1 MPAVTDE
8 PVVTPAPTATPVP
21 TARPTAKPTA
31 TPAPTLELTVEPTVE
46 PTAEP
51 TPIPTPEPVF
61 EEIPVAEAVHGVKVE
76 DAAPMVETMMT
87 VADALE
93 AETEAATVQ
102 IVNVEKVLTAKER
115 EALERLSVK
124 EQMLTFLS
132 VIGFEAQVN
141 AAMEASESNFSPE
154 AEALKTQIQTRIETM
169 DEAAREEFEAALR
182 ESFPQEVVVIDGV
195 EYNFFVLEIE
205 VRVGDSVRY
214 ERYSFRREGDEWI
227 FTRLEIG
234 E

>member
-8 PVVTPAPTATPVP
+8 PVVTPAPTVTPVP
-21 TARPTAKPTA
+21 TARPTA

-61 EEIPVAEAVHGVKVE
+61 EEIPAAEAVHGVKVE

-93 AETEAATVQ
+93 TESEPVTIQ
-102 IVNVEKVLTAKER
+102 IVNIEKVITTEEKEV
-115 EALERLSVK
+115 LEQLPVK
-124 EQMLTFLS
+124 EQLLTFLS

-141 AAMEASESNFSPE
+141 QAMEASESSFSLE
-154 AEALKTQIQTRIETM
+154 AEALKAQIQTRIESM
-169 DEAAREEFEAALR
+169 DEAARAEFETALL

-205 VRVGDSVRY
+205 VRVGDSIRY
-214 ERYSFRREGDEWI
+214 ERYGFRREGDEWI

>member
-31 TPAPTLELTVEPTVE
+31 TPAPTLEPTVE

-61 EEIPVAEAVHGVKVE
+61 EEIPAAEAVHGVKVE

-102 IVNVEKVLTAKER
+102 IVNVEKVITTEER
-115 EALERLSVK
+115 EALEQLPVK
-124 EQMLTFLS
+124 EQLLTFLS

-154 AEALKTQIQTRIETM
+154 AEALKTQIQTRIEAM
-169 DEAAREEFEAALR
+169 DEAAREEFETALM

-214 ERYSFRREGDEWI
+214 ERYGFRREGDEWI

>member
-1 MPAVTDE
+1 
-8 PVVTPAPTATPVP
+8 
-21 TARPTAKPTA
+21 
-31 TPAPTLELTVEPTVE
+31 
-46 PTAEP
+46 
-51 TPIPTPEPVF
+51 
-61 EEIPVAEAVHGVKVE
+61 
-76 DAAPMVETMMT
+76 MT

-102 IVNVEKVLTAKER
+102 IVNVEKVLTAEER
-115 EALERLSVK
+115 EALEQLPVK
-124 EQMLTFLS
+124 EQLLTFLS

-154 AEALKTQIQTRIETM
+154 AEALKTQIQTRIEAM
-169 DEAAREEFEAALR
+169 DEAAREEFEAALM

-214 ERYSFRREGDEWI
+214 ERYGFRREGDEWI